1 MNGAGNQM
9 VGDRI
14 WRRRLD
20 QGLTL
25 RALAERI
32 GMTAGYLSRVE
43 NQRVRPS
50 LDALQAIATALGVPM
65 FWFLDSLRDE
75 PVVRAGTRRSL
86 AFPDSHLIYELLT
99 PEWDCQMMAVLI
111 RLAPGARRVTP
122 PLAQPNEQWMFVLE
136 GRLSINVDGIVYTLD
151 THDSI
156 AYHGNLLREFACSGE
171 EDVAV
176 ICTVIPPVL

>member
-1 MNGAGNQM
+1 MNGTGNQV

-14 WRRRLD
+14 RRRRLD
-20 QGLTL
+20 RGLTL

-43 NQRVRPS
+43 NQRVTPS

-65 FWFLDSLRDE
+65 FWFLDSLREE
-75 PVVRAGTRRSL
+75 PVVRADARRSL

-99 PEWDCQMMAVLI
+99 PEWDSQMMAVLI

-122 PLAQPNEQWMFVLE
+122 PLAQSNEQWMFVLE

-171 EDVAV
+171 ADVAV